1 MTQSESSRPEEA
13 YDLSR
18 DGEPWGEMNA
28 ISTSLLENNS
38 ERLVHPGAEASSFG
52 GLTCNTN
59 EIKEIHSLLA
69 LERQWVKH
77 MKRIQK

>member
-1 MTQSESSRPEEA
+1 
-13 YDLSR
+13 
-18 DGEPWGEMNA
+18 MNA

-59 EIKEIHSLLA
+59 EIKGDPFPTSSRKPAGQAYE
-69 LERQWVKH
+69 ENT
-77 MKRIQK
+77 